1 MRSMASARSRSPA
14 DRQPARAHHRFHG
27 VTRRRSAS
35 TLTRAGAVAEVSR
48 LGEYP
53 SGTGA
58 GRAPLALPSGD
69 HRAWS
74 ASPAAPIMEQG
85 THGHRSGGRSR
96 GRSRQ
101 CPESVISC
109 AVPVVCRLGGIRIVL
124 RSREDDRHEPH
135 FHAMAAERGA
145 SIRIGDEYV
154 YASTLTRAELAVV
167 VGWAARRRLELRTA
181 WDLVQDGRAWSDRA
195 VTVAS

>member
-1 MRSMASARSRSPA
+1 VILRTSNWSRIA
-14 DRQPARAHHRFHG
+14 DRDLRSGETVGRLAFQAPARA
-27 VTRRRSAS
+27 VSPVCCPLLESSSPPTRNR
-35 TLTRAGAVAEVSR
+35 
-48 LGEYP
+48 Y
-53 SGTGA
+53 
-58 GRAPLALPSGD
+58 
-69 HRAWS
+69 
-74 ASPAAPIMEQG
+74 QG
-85 THGHRSGGRSR
+85 
-96 GRSRQ
+96 
-101 CPESVISC
+101 VISC

-181 WDLVQDGRAWSDRA
+181 WDLAQDGRAPGQIA
-195 VTVAS
+195 P